1 MIVQRSALL
10 AQPAAHLFDVIE
22 AAEHYPSFLPWCVG
36 AVIISRDD
44 DVVSADLQV
53 RLAGMNF
60 SMRTRN
66 PKRRPEFMA
75 IHLERGPFRRFEGEW
90 HLTALS
96 ADACKVAF
104 MLDYEFDS
112 RFMTQAAGP
121 VFRHAADTLMDAFVR
136 HAQTLPV
143 APPPAAAPAMT
154 MNDLT
159 VGPELIDLHP
169 SLARLAK
176 LTGADVLSAAGYDR
190 WASRRGH
197 AMVVFTKDPELFDVP
212 MDLVAVL
219 PELQATAGGSL
230 RIGLLP
236 PGASRAI
243 ATRYRLTHWPVFVM
257 LHDGQ
262 FLGAVEGTR
271 DWEFYTAELLRLLA
285 AAPGKPAVGDGTS
298 SA

>member
-1 MIVQRSALL
+1 MIVRRSALL
-10 AQPAAHLFDVIE
+10 AQPAGHLFDVIE
-22 AAEHYPSFLPWCVG
+22 AAEHYPRFLPWCVG

-44 DVVSADLQV
+44 EVVSADLQV

-112 RFMTQAAGP
+112 SFMTHAAGP

-143 APPPAAAPAMT
+143 APPAAQPPAAPPGSAPA
-154 MNDLT
+154 
-159 VGPELIDLHP
+159 P
-169 SLARLAK
+169 
-176 LTGADVLSAAGYDR
+176 
-190 WASRRGH
+190 
-197 AMVVFTKDPELFDVP
+197 
-212 MDLVAVL
+212 AVQ
-219 PELQATAGGSL
+219 PAPAATAPEALATAPASTDAGG
-230 RIGLLP
+230 
-236 PGASRAI
+236 
-243 ATRYRLTHWPVFVM
+243 
-257 LHDGQ
+257 
-262 FLGAVEGTR
+262 
-271 DWEFYTAELLRLLA
+271 
-285 AAPGKPAVGDGTS
+285 APT
-298 SA
+298 